1 MYTFRDV
8 FEFYLR
14 KEAENMKKLLSII
27 ICVTV
32 LTSVLSL
39 FPSAAAEFTMNDA
52 EALIFMLEEHER
64 IFYCGAVDEFLAD
77 EVPVDEGLKVMNYI
91 SPGHYSEENYPSDH
105 LYYSFGGYKTP
116 EYWKECLQTF
126 LAPEYVEENFEE
138 ILKGGI
144 TLYDGEIYV
153 RTGVVRQTYFC
164 DVKVEDFKNKKL
176 TVNGNEAVYTFL
188 RSENEKMRS
197 VEFRQAAH

>member
-1 MYTFRDV
+1 MYTFRDT

-91 SPGHYSEENYPSDH
+91 SPGHYSEENYPH
-105 LYYSFGGYKTP
+105 IYYNLTYG
-116 EYWKECLQTF
+116 E
-126 LAPEYVEENFEE
+126 FEE
-138 ILKGGI
+138 GI
-144 TLYDGEIYV
+144 FLYDRNTKHCVMIG
-153 RTGVVRQTYFC
+153 
-164 DVKVEDFKNKKL
+164 DALADFIPSAK
-176 TVNGNEAVYTFL
+176 G
-188 RSENEKMRS
+188 
-197 VEFRQAAH
+197 